1 MKFDISALIGGAE
14 ARLPFSCRLDPA
26 GLTDDVV
33 SGAAEFSGV
42 FENHSGYLSLTAKAA
57 LSLEV
62 RCARCGKVFPAAE
75 TYALDCPVR
84 IEGAGEDDGESV
96 LVPADGQ
103 VDLHELAE
111 SFLLL
116 SLPSRWL
123 CRADCRGICPDC
135 GPDLN
140 EGTCTCGGRRIDPR
154 LEKLRELLNEEERT

>member
-62 RCARCGKVFPAAE
+62 RCARCGKVFPAARP
-75 TYALDCPVR
+75 TRWIVR
-84 IEGAGEDDGESV
+84 CASKARERTTERVCSSRRTGRSICTRPGRVVSAA
-96 LVPADGQ
+96 VPAVALALPRGLPR
-103 VDLHELAE
+103 DLPGL
-111 SFLLL
+111 
-116 SLPSRWL
+116 
-123 CRADCRGICPDC
+123 RAGFERGDMH
-135 GPDLN
+135 L
-140 EGTCTCGGRRIDPR
+140 RRQADR
-154 LEKLRELLNEEERT
+154 SAAGKAGELLNEEERT